1 LGKLPDIAYK
11 AHQTALDIQAFI
23 QENMK
28 PGVICEDLYNGALT
42 IAQEA
47 GMAEYFMGCRQQAKF
62 VGHGVGLVIN
72 ELPVLAPR
80 MKEPLQAGMVLAVE
94 PKMVIEGIG
103 AVGVENTFIVTENG
117 GEKLVSLSDE
127 IIDLLA

>member
-1 LGKLPDIAYK
+1 
-11 AHQTALDIQAFI
+11 
-23 QENMK
+23 M
-28 PGVICEDLYNGALT
+28 
-42 IAQEA
+42 
-47 GMAEYFMGCRQQAKF
+47 
-62 VGHGVGLVIN
+62 VIN